1 MADPA
6 LEQASHFYWC
16 TYRDLPPRRRL
27 GWRRSY
33 PHSKSTLLFGG
44 RLELRVEILQDAIAW
59 EVMYLLQKQ
68 LSTCREPYFLRHR
81 YDRSN
86 SNDIFDYWK
95 ANAEVMLL
103 NTLRLTKS

>member
-1 MADPA
+1 MFRLKKKNEPRWRPVRRKAGEIYHSEGTLKSVPGQYRILCVQVPRRAAVADPA
-6 LEQASHFYWC
+6 LEQTSHFYWC

-59 EVMYLLQKQ
+59 E
-68 LSTCREPYFLRHR
+68 
-81 YDRSN
+81 
-86 SNDIFDYWK
+86 
-95 ANAEVMLL
+95 
-103 NTLRLTKS
+103 